1 MGADTNS
8 FASPVVVL
16 TRSRDAVKVTTVMK
30 GFRINSLAQPR
41 TRGTAADHP
50 PAVYGNSQLCASPS
64 LVLCIIKYLTA
75 RSNVGFN
82 S

>member
-16 TRSRDAVKVTTVMK
+16 TRSRNAVKVTTVMK

-41 TRGTAADHP
+41 TRGTAADHS
-50 PAVYGNSQLCASPS
+50 PAVYGNSQRCASLS
-64 LVLCIIKYLTA
+64 IVLCIIKYLTGPA
-75 RSNVGFN
+75 DVGFN